1 MNHLNRYISCTPKVN
16 EIQHFPGRSWKAN
29 PSDIYQFY
37 ELYSLTEDHIGGND
51 LIAYLAYPPPDTG
64 DSTGYGWIGYVCN
77 RIDVGRRHSLSEKQT
92 VFLNTVYV
100 SFLPNKVDQCAPHN
114 YVILLAF
121 VA

>member
-16 EIQHFPGRSWKAN
+16 EIQHFPGRSWKAIPRN
-29 PSDIYQFY
+29 FIEP
-37 ELYSLTEDHIGGND
+37 ELYYLTEDHIGGND

-64 DSTGYGWIGYVCN
+64 DSTGYGWIGDVCN
-77 RIDVGRRHSLSEKQT
+77 RIDVGRRHSLSEKQP